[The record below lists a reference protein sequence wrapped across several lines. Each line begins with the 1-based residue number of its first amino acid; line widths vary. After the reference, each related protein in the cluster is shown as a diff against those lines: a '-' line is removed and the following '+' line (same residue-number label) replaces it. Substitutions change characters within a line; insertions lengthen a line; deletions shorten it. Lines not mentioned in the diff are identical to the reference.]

1 VLVTNPEQYLG
12 KSKEEET
19 TTQHQLQN

>member
-12 KSKEEET
+12 KTKEEA
-19 TTQHQLQN
+19 TTQNQLQN